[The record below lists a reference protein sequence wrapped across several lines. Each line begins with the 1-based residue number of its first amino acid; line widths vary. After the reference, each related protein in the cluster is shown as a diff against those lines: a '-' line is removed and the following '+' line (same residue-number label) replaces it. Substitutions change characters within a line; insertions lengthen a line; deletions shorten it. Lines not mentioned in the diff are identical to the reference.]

1 MGHIHSVSVVICTR
15 NRAGSLRAGLAE
27 LRKMDIAPDVFLE
40 VIVVDN
46 GSTDDSEEVVEDF
59 GRSSPFPVRYVYQ
72 RKKGLGYARNAGI
85 EFSVGEIVA
94 FTDDDCFVDPEWLHG
109 IVNEFAADPD
119 LHGIGGRV
127 ELYNPRDKPITIM
140 TSRERRVFL
149 HAGQIFS
156 FIHGCNMAFR
166 RAVFRKIGM
175 FDGRF
180 GAGTRIASAE
190 DSDFIYRVHRG
201 GMKLVYCPEVCVY
214 HNHGRRLDAEIDRL
228 LKGYLIGRGAFYCK
242 HVLCR
247 DRDIL
252 KITYWEVLAMI
263 KTAGRNLG
271 GGEAGRRATA
281 HLWGLFVGALFFVIS
296 MPVGAVPFA
305 AHPRGS
311 R

>member
-119 LHGIGGRV
+119 LHGIGGV
-127 ELYNPRDKPITIM
+127 WNCTTPRQADHHHDLPGAA
-140 TSRERRVFL
+140 RVFT
-149 HAGQIFS
+149 
-156 FIHGCNMAFR
+156 R
-166 RAVFRKIGM
+166 RA
-175 FDGRF
+175 DLLL
-180 GAGTRIASAE
+180 
-190 DSDFIYRVHRG
+190 YPW
-201 GMKLVYCPEVCVY
+201 LQ
-214 HNHGRRLDAEIDRL
+214 HGLPPCGFSKDR
-228 LKGYLIGRGAFYCK
+228 
-242 HVLCR
+242 HV
-247 DRDIL
+247 
-252 KITYWEVLAMI
+252 
-263 KTAGRNLG
+263 
-271 GGEAGRRATA
+271 
-281 HLWGLFVGALFFVIS
+281 
-296 MPVGAVPFA
+296 
-305 AHPRGS
+305 
-311 R
+311 